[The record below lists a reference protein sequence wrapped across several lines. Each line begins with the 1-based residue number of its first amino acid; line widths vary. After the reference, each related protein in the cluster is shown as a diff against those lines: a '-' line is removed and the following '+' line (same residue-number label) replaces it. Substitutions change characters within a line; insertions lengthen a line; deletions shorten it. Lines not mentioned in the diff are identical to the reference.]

1 MRKDWFKKELSKN
14 LGARQQWDWAK
25 NYFPMT
31 RIEVGVRDLVWRI
44 GDDQAQV
51 EKSVAKRSGGRVMLC
66 VIRIV
71 HVKEMRS
78 ACFLV

>member
-1 MRKDWFKKELSKN
+1 
-14 LGARQQWDWAK
+14 
-25 NYFPMT
+25 MT

-66 VIRIV
+66 VIHIV